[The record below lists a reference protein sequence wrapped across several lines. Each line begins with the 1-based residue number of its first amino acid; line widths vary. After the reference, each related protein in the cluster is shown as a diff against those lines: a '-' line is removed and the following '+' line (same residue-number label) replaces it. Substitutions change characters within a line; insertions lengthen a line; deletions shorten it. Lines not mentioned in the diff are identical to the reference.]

1 MRLPLLDCRI
11 LNNQTTAAAAT
22 IKLAGAGPRQV
33 SRLIAAER
41 GASFL
46 SKGNWLM
53 IKNYISTL
61 REKLQVSIWPIP
73 MVLCVYGFI
82 LAFLLLWVERNV
94 PALDSALHFV
104 SMSVT
109 SARQVLAAIATSVL
123 SIGGVVFS
131 MTMVA
136 LTLTSGQYGPKVL
149 RQFLSDR
156 LSKISLGLFLGTS
169 IYCLVTLSGY
179 GDTDQPNITV
189 MVALLLT
196 ILALAGFIGFIHNT
210 ATDLQ
215 ADQIIQRIG
224 GDLQRLLDQLVEE
237 ENLVGRNDDLLAWRR
252 AARGIR
258 PVVVAAR
265 SNGYLQ
271 TIDYSSLVAWSV
283 EHDCRLQ
290 VRVRGGDFL
299 LAGTTLVKIYGSDA
313 QALAG
318 KLDSLHHCFM
328 TGPMRTPVQDPE
340 YPITQLNQ
348 VAARALSPGINDPGT
363 AITCVDW
370 FSMAL
375 GQIADRDLPGKVFL
389 DGEQGSR
396 VLARYTDF
404 DGILKAFYAPARQFS
419 RGNIPVL
426 IALVDSLYRLA
437 QLTTR
442 QPRLA
447 AIAREGGLVYE
458 EVERGDHL
466 PDDLRDFRQR
476 YRKLMTVTGRLEQ
489 PGPVPGND

>member
-1 MRLPLLDCRI
+1 
-11 LNNQTTAAAAT
+11 
-22 IKLAGAGPRQV
+22 
-33 SRLIAAER
+33 
-41 GASFL
+41 
-46 SKGNWLM
+46 M
-53 IKNYISTL
+53 IKNYLSAL
-61 REKLQVSIWPIP
+61 REKLQVSIWLIP
-73 MVLCVYGFI
+73 MLLCLAGFA
-82 LAFLLLWVERNV
+82 LALLLLWVERNV
-94 PALDSALHFV
+94 PALDSALEFV

-109 SARQVLAAIATSVL
+109 SARQVLGVIATSVL
-123 SIGGVVFS
+123 SVGGVVFS
-131 MTMVA
+131 VTMVA

-169 IYCLVTLSGY
+169 IYCLVTLAGY
-179 GDTDQPNITV
+179 GDTDQPDITV
-189 MVALLLT
+189 MVALILT
-196 ILALAGFIGFIHNT
+196 LLALAGFIGFIHTT

-224 GDLQRLLDQLVEE
+224 GDLQRLLDQLVKE
-237 ENLVGRNDDLLAWRR
+237 ENLAGRDDDVLAWRR
-252 AARGIR
+252 VARGVR
-258 PVVVAAR
+258 PLVVA
-265 SNGYLQ
+265 SQTSGYVQ
-271 TIDYSSLVAWSV
+271 AIDYPGLVLWSAAL
-283 EHDCRLQ
+283 DCQLQ
-290 VRVRGGDFL
+290 VRVRAGDFL
-299 LAGTTLVKIYGSDA
+299 LAGITLVKIHGGDP
-313 QALAG
+313 QVLAG
-318 KLDSLHHCFM
+318 KLDSLHKCFL

-375 GQIADRDLPGKVFL
+375 GRIADRDLPGKVFL

-447 AIAREGGLVYE
+447 AIAREGGLVYQ
-458 EVERGDHL
+458 EVERVDHL

-489 PGPVPGND
+489 PEPVTGND

>member
-1 MRLPLLDCRI
+1 M
-11 LNNQTTAAAAT
+11 
-22 IKLAGAGPRQV
+22 
-33 SRLIAAER
+33 
-41 GASFL
+41 
-46 SKGNWLM
+46 
-53 IKNYISTL
+53 KNYLSAL
-61 REKLQVSIWPIP
+61 REKLQVSIWLIP
-73 MVLCVYGFI
+73 LLLCLAGFA
-82 LAFLLLWVERNV
+82 LALLLLWIERNV
-94 PALDSALHFV
+94 PALDSALEFV
-104 SMSVT
+104 SMSIT
-109 SARQVLAAIATSVL
+109 SARQVLGVIATSVL
-123 SIGGVVFS
+123 SVGGVVFS
-131 MTMVA
+131 VTMVA

-179 GDTDQPNITV
+179 GDTDQPDITV
-189 MVALLLT
+189 MVALVLT
-196 ILALAGFIGFIHNT
+196 LLALAGFIGFIHTT

-224 GDLQRLLDQLVEE
+224 GDLQRMLDQLVNE
-237 ENLVGRNDDLLAWRR
+237 ENLADRNDDVFAWRR
-252 AARGIR
+252 VARGVR
-258 PVVVAAR
+258 PAVVAAR
-265 SNGYLQ
+265 TDGYVQ
-271 TIDYSSLVAWSV
+271 AIDYPALVLWSAAL
-283 EHDCRLQ
+283 DCQLQ
-290 VRVRGGDFL
+290 VRVRAGDFL
-299 LAGTTLVKIYGSDA
+299 LAGTTLVKIYGGA
-313 QALAG
+313 PQVLAG
-318 KLDSLHHCFM
+318 KLDSLHKCFL

-375 GQIADRDLPGKVFL
+375 GRIADRDLPGKVFL

-426 IALVDSLYRLA
+426 VALVDSLYRLA

-442 QPRLA
+442 QKRLA
-447 AIAREGGLVYE
+447 AIAREGGLLYQ

-476 YRKLMTVTGRLEQ
+476 YRKLITVTGRLEQ
-489 PGPVPGND
+489 PEPVPGND

>member
-1 MRLPLLDCRI
+1 
-11 LNNQTTAAAAT
+11 
-22 IKLAGAGPRQV
+22 
-33 SRLIAAER
+33 
-41 GASFL
+41 
-46 SKGNWLM
+46 M
-53 IKNYISTL
+53 IKNYLSAL
-61 REKLQVSIWPIP
+61 REKLQVSIWLIP
-73 MVLCVYGFI
+73 LLLCLAGFA
-82 LAFLLLWVERNV
+82 LALLLLWVERNV
-94 PALDSALHFV
+94 PALDSALEFV

-109 SARQVLAAIATSVL
+109 SARQVLGVIATSVL
-123 SIGGVVFS
+123 SVGGVVFS
-131 MTMVA
+131 VTMVA

-156 LSKISLGLFLGTS
+156 LSKITLGLFLGTS

-179 GDTDQPNITV
+179 GDTDQPDITV
-189 MVALLLT
+189 MVALVLT
-196 ILALAGFIGFIHNT
+196 LLALAGFIGFIHTT

-224 GDLQRLLDQLVEE
+224 GDLQGMLDQLAKE
-237 ENLVGRNDDLLAWRR
+237 ENLADRNDDVLAWRR
-252 AARGIR
+252 VARGVR
-258 PVVVAAR
+258 PVVVA
-265 SNGYLQ
+265 SQTSGYVQ
-271 TIDYSSLVAWSV
+271 AIDYPGLVLWSAV
-283 EHDCRLQ
+283 LDCQLQ
-290 VRVRGGDFL
+290 VRVRAGDFL
-299 LAGTTLVKIYGSDA
+299 LAGTTLVKIHGGDP

-318 KLDSLHHCFM
+318 KLDSLHKCFL

-363 AITCVDW
+363 AITCVDC

-375 GQIADRDLPGKVFL
+375 GRIADRDLPGKVFL
-389 DGEQGSR
+389 DGEQVSR

-426 IALVDSLYRLA
+426 VALVDSLCRLA

-442 QPRLA
+442 QARLA
-447 AIAREGGLVYE
+447 AIAHEGGLVYE

-476 YRKLMTVTGRLEQ
+476 YRKLMTLTGRLDQ
-489 PGPVPGND
+489 PEPVSGND

>member
-1 MRLPLLDCRI
+1 M
-11 LNNQTTAAAAT
+11 
-22 IKLAGAGPRQV
+22 
-33 SRLIAAER
+33 
-41 GASFL
+41 
-46 SKGNWLM
+46 
-53 IKNYISTL
+53 KNYVSAL
-61 REKLQVSIWPIP
+61 REKLRVSIWLIP
-73 MVLCVYGFI
+73 LILCVAGFA
-82 LAFLLLWVERNV
+82 LAVLLLWVERNA
-94 PALDSALHFV
+94 PALDSALQFV
-104 SMSVT
+104 SMSVI
-109 SARQVLAAIATSVL
+109 SARQVLGVIATSVL
-123 SIGGVVFS
+123 SVGGVVFS
-131 MTMVA
+131 VTMVA

-189 MVALLLT
+189 MVALFLT

-224 GDLQRLLDQLVEE
+224 GDLQRLLYQLVKE
-237 ENLVGRNDDLLAWRR
+237 ENLAGRNDDLLAWRR
-252 AARGIR
+252 AARGVR
-258 PVVVAAR
+258 PLVVAAR
-265 SNGYLQ
+265 SSGYLQ
-271 TIDYSSLVAWSV
+271 TIDYSSLVGWSV

-290 VRVRGGDFL
+290 VRVRAGDFL
-299 LAGTTLVKIYGSDA
+299 LAGTTLVKIYGGDA
-313 QALAG
+313 QSLAG
-318 KLDSLHHCFM
+318 KIDSLHNCFII
-328 TGPMRTPVQDPE
+328 GPMRTPVQDPE

-389 DGEQGSR
+389 DDEQGPR

-426 IALVDSLYRLA
+426 ISLVQSLERLA

-442 QPRLA
+442 RSRLV
-447 AIAREGGLVYE
+447 AIARQGGLIDE
-458 EVERGDHL
+458 EMERGDHL
-466 PDDLRDFRQR
+466 QDDLRDFRQR
-476 YRKLMTVTGRLEQ
+476 YRKLITLTGRLEQ
-489 PGPVPGND
+489 LELVSGDD